1 VARTVGSAHHNAP
14 WPDSTTTAQV
24 MTYATGEFS
33 NAIILLAAAERSGDI
48 EAMGLHCK
56 KLRHIVTRI
65 DAFRRLRVRQ
75 WRVQP
80 ASSQKTTSDLA
91 PSGT

>member
-1 VARTVGSAHHNAP
+1 MARTEGSAHHNAP
-14 WPDSTTTAQV
+14 WPDTTTTAQV

-33 NAIILLAAAERSGDI
+33 NAIILLAAAERAGDI

-56 KLRHIVTRI
+56 KLRHICTRI

-75 WRVQP
+75 WRVRP
-80 ASSQKTTSDLA
+80 ELSQRSTSDQQ
-91 PSGT
+91 PSET

>member
-1 VARTVGSAHHNAP
+1 MARLEGTPHHNAP

-24 MTYATGEFS
+24 MTYATGAFS
-33 NAIILLAAAERSGDI
+33 DAIILLAAAERSGDI
-48 EAMGLHCK
+48 EAMGLHCR

-80 ASSQKTTSDLA
+80 ESSPKSTTPPVVSEK
-91 PSGT
+91 